1 MHYDL
6 RLSVALQ
13 MTPANGIGALI
24 NYSRPIDKY
33 TRFLLYNY
41 YSRTEYFEDDEFTG
55 FSKAKSRKPDT
66 LATHVI
72 VFINWGIDAV
82 ILLQLPADDEQVQA
96 IDYALENVCLSL
108 NNDYTT
114 LTLSE
119 QDMPFLEKI
128 LHTEIFSNISA
139 LTRINSITDFHR
151 NIPSVR
157 LNSSLLKPYNYNL
170 YPIDYLYAVN
180 NEKQVIFIELKQD
193 GIVRIESYLLHLSLT
208 FKKLNRAMD
217 QDYRNLQQHLK
228 IELNKMRTAWRNLK
242 EMYTNEI
249 HRVRN
254 LVLGIRRG
262 EIDQTKI
269 PNELS
274 NDQVETMTK
283 KINEFTNYLNTMD
296 KKEQLIKDLT
306 EKQFIYQN
314 AIDRDIQYDDDRQ
327 TLERKLLADAKHT
340 SIICSNDHLYKTNR
354 SQWYTLC
361 GQLLKE
367 HEENPE
373 LQLIYVDFS
382 YCLCKLHDIII
393 LPATEKKNNAT
404 LTPPV
409 TTPPQERPTS
419 DKSLN
424 ILLLGE
430 SGVGK
435 STFINAFVNYLKF
448 DKLKQAEK
456 NPVVLIPVSFAITID
471 DNFTEQVVKF
481 EGNDTLSNEDHDNL
495 GHSVTQHCKS
505 YVFTL
510 KDGNHHGRKLR
521 IIDTPGIGD
530 THGSGQDDVNLQHI
544 LSYITNLTHLNA
556 ICILLKPNNTR
567 LNIFFRLYF
576 MQLIDLLGENA
587 CDKIIFCFTN
597 SRSTFYTPGN
607 TAPALKTLLDSLL
620 VKKIPFT
627 RENTFCFDNES
638 FRYLVAR
645 LNKIKFKDIDEREYN
660 DSWEKSSAESNR
672 LLQYI
677 RTKMSIG
684 IIPDESHS
692 TKHVQLKINLMIRP
706 MLEAMR
712 NILRNLILWNARS
725 SKVYIELYP
734 KIIKGTTAICLK
746 CSHDF
751 AQVAD
756 FWITTYGLHIF
767 HNRCRTCRCD
777 PSDHY
782 PIDYE
787 LGYKRCDDLA
797 SNSEKSMTQ
806 ILDDL
811 YQTSAGFA
819 NFLVGASGTSN
830 NDPFLLGLERMIKEE
845 DEICAKKSSYE
856 LNLNLTQEL
865 EELKRRYEKTRK
877 RLTTKKELISLD
889 DIYQKIENVSKY
901 RMIEL
906 QMVAIKQWRK
916 FMVKY
921 YEHEVLF

>member
-1 MHYDL
+1 
-6 RLSVALQ
+6 
-13 MTPANGIGALI
+13 
-24 NYSRPIDKY
+24 
-33 TRFLLYNY
+33 
-41 YSRTEYFEDDEFTG
+41 
-55 FSKAKSRKPDT
+55 
-66 LATHVI
+66 
-72 VFINWGIDAV
+72 
-82 ILLQLPADDEQVQA
+82 
-96 IDYALENVCLSL
+96 
-108 NNDYTT
+108 
-114 LTLSE
+114 
-119 QDMPFLEKI
+119 
-128 LHTEIFSNISA
+128 
-139 LTRINSITDFHR
+139 
-151 NIPSVR
+151 
-157 LNSSLLKPYNYNL
+157 
-170 YPIDYLYAVN
+170 
-180 NEKQVIFIELKQD
+180 
-193 GIVRIESYLLHLSLT
+193 
-208 FKKLNRAMD
+208 MD

-530 THGSGQDDVNLQHI
+530 THGSGQDDVQ
-544 LSYITNLTHLNA
+544 
-556 ICILLKPNNTR
+556 
-567 LNIFFRLYF
+567 
-576 MQLIDLLGENA
+576 Q
-587 CDKIIFCFTN
+587 
-597 SRSTFYTPGN
+597 
-607 TAPALKTLLDSLL
+607 
-620 VKKIPFT
+620 PF
-627 RENTFCFDNES
+627 
-638 FRYLVAR
+638 A
-645 LNKIKFKDIDEREYN
+645 
-660 DSWEKSSAESNR
+660 
-672 LLQYI
+672 
-677 RTKMSIG
+677 
-684 IIPDESHS
+684 
-692 TKHVQLKINLMIRP
+692 
-706 MLEAMR
+706 
-712 NILRNLILWNARS
+712 
-725 SKVYIELYP
+725 
-734 KIIKGTTAICLK
+734 
-746 CSHDF
+746 
-751 AQVAD
+751 
-756 FWITTYGLHIF
+756 
-767 HNRCRTCRCD
+767 
-777 PSDHY
+777 
-782 PIDYE
+782 
-787 LGYKRCDDLA
+787 
-797 SNSEKSMTQ
+797 
-806 ILDDL
+806 
-811 YQTSAGFA
+811 
-819 NFLVGASGTSN
+819 
-830 NDPFLLGLERMIKEE
+830 
-845 DEICAKKSSYE
+845 
-856 LNLNLTQEL
+856 
-865 EELKRRYEKTRK
+865 
-877 RLTTKKELISLD
+877 
-889 DIYQKIENVSKY
+889 
-901 RMIEL
+901 
-906 QMVAIKQWRK
+906 
-916 FMVKY
+916 
-921 YEHEVLF
+921 

>member
-96 IDYALENVCLSL
+96 IDYALEN
-108 NNDYTT
+108 
-114 LTLSE
+114 
-119 QDMPFLEKI
+119 
-128 LHTEIFSNISA
+128 
-139 LTRINSITDFHR
+139 
-151 NIPSVR
+151 
-157 LNSSLLKPYNYNL
+157 
-170 YPIDYLYAVN
+170 
-180 NEKQVIFIELKQD
+180 
-193 GIVRIESYLLHLSLT
+193 
-208 FKKLNRAMD
+208 
-217 QDYRNLQQHLK
+217 

-530 THGSGQDDVNLQHI
+530 THGSGQDD
-544 LSYITNLTHLNA
+544 
-556 ICILLKPNNTR
+556 
-567 LNIFFRLYF
+567 
-576 MQLIDLLGENA
+576 
-587 CDKIIFCFTN
+587 
-597 SRSTFYTPGN
+597 
-607 TAPALKTLLDSLL
+607 
-620 VKKIPFT
+620 
-627 RENTFCFDNES
+627 
-638 FRYLVAR
+638 
-645 LNKIKFKDIDEREYN
+645 
-660 DSWEKSSAESNR
+660 
-672 LLQYI
+672 
-677 RTKMSIG
+677 
-684 IIPDESHS
+684 
-692 TKHVQLKINLMIRP
+692 
-706 MLEAMR
+706 AMR

-830 NDPFLLGLERMIKEE
+830 NDPF
-845 DEICAKKSSYE
+845 
-856 LNLNLTQEL
+856 
-865 EELKRRYEKTRK
+865 
-877 RLTTKKELISLD
+877 
-889 DIYQKIENVSKY
+889 
-901 RMIEL
+901 
-906 QMVAIKQWRK
+906 
-916 FMVKY
+916 
-921 YEHEVLF
+921 